1 MSYEEKDLNSPFLME
16 DDTEEEIKGAESSTV
31 EESEEAEQEVTSA
44 PENPELDKEKQWY
57 VANTYSGRESIVADY
72 LEKRKISM
80 HLENEI
86 FRIVVPEKEVQAVD
100 KNGQPKFKKDG
111 TPIMK
116 KENEYP
122 GYIFV
127 EAIMTDQAWYVIR
140 NTPGVTGIVGSSGS
154 GTKPFPI
161 PREDMMPI
169 LKMMNLVVPEVRT
182 DYKVGERVHVIEGSF
197 ADEYGEIISIDPIN
211 GLATVSITFFGRPT
225 SVSFSF
231 SQLEKAD

>member
-1 MSYEEKDLNSPFLME
+1 
-16 DDTEEEIKGAESSTV
+16 
-31 EESEEAEQEVTSA
+31 
-44 PENPELDKEKQWY
+44 
-57 VANTYSGRESIVADY
+57 
-72 LEKRKISM
+72 
-80 HLENEI
+80 
-86 FRIVVPEKEVQAVD
+86 
-100 KNGQPKFKKDG
+100 
-111 TPIMK
+111 
-116 KENEYP
+116 
-122 GYIFV
+122 
-127 EAIMTDQAWYVIR
+127 MTDQAWYVIR

-225 SVSFSF
+225 SVSFLF